1 MKKFEEISAAIGIFG
16 FGLSFLLA
24 VLALM
29 VYVVQMLW
37 NLCVVPA
44 CSSLNELGY
53 WQTAGILWLV
63 VIVGRM
69 ITFKVDGTIKLKKED

>member
-1 MKKFEEISAAIGIFG
+1 MKKFGEISAAISLVG
-16 FGLSFLLA
+16 FALA
-24 VLALM
+24 FIVSVLALV

-53 WQTAGILWLV
+53 YQTAGVLWLV
-63 VIVGRM
+63 ILVGRM
-69 ITFKVDGTIKLKKED
+69 ITFRVDGTIKLKKEE